1 MNKFPA
7 YDPTGVRIE
16 KNDAE
21 LVAEGA
27 RQPLKRQ
34 KVAESR
40 RMTPNW
46 LPRVLGNHSSVRKWQ
61 DREE

>member
-7 YDPTGVRIE
+7 YDPTRDRIE

-21 LVAEGA
+21 LVAEDA

-34 KVAESR
+34 NGLESR
-40 RMTPNW
+40 RMTPEW
-46 LPRVLGNHSSVRKWQ
+46 LPRVLGNPPTKKKE
-61 DREE
+61 DLFF

>member
-34 KVAESR
+34 NGAESR
-40 RMTPNW
+40 KMTP
-46 LPRVLGNHSSVRKWQ
+46 
-61 DREE
+61 D